1 MPTAPFYCKSI
12 KRATTTTT
20 TTSMDIVRR
29 IAMNLSGGL
38 IVEHL
43 DDISIIYLL
52 RTYTSWNDKT
62 TFEEMRKKI
71 AIIEHIEGVDL
82 DSLVSVMDMHR
93 VFIEICDLN
102 KYPPQ

>member
-1 MPTAPFYCKSI
+1 MKTPFYCESI
-12 KRATTTTT
+12 KRATTTPT
-20 TTSMDIVRR
+20 MDVVRR
-29 IAMNLSGGL
+29 IATGLSGGM
-38 IVEHL
+38 IVEHM

-62 TFEEMRKKI
+62 TFGEMRKKI

-82 DSLVSVMDMHR
+82 DRLVSAKDMHR

>member
-1 MPTAPFYCKSI
+1 MQTPFYCESI
-12 KRATTTTT
+12 KRATTTPT
-20 TTSMDIVRR
+20 MDVVRR
-29 IAMNLSGGL
+29 IATGLSGGM
-38 IVEHL
+38 IVEHM

-71 AIIEHIEGVDL
+71 AIIEHIENVDL
-82 DSLVSVMDMHR
+82 DSLVSAKDMHR